1 MISDVMP
8 TIAPLVN
15 YHRCNYIYREKN
27 CNLIHNEEKGLYFP
41 LLISFILKRYE
52 SIFVSNVIMKIGMI
66 DMISAMKTNS
76 IVYGIEI
83 LFLPV

>member
-27 CNLIHNEEKGLYFP
+27 SSRVHNEQKDLYFP
-41 LLISFILKRYE
+41 LLTSFILKRYE
-52 SIFVSNVIMKIGMI
+52 SIFVSNVIFEMKIGMI
-66 DMISAMKTNS
+66 EMISTAKINS
-76 IVYGIEI
+76 IVT
-83 LFLPV
+83 